1 MTESNI
7 ASAAVLPLRIAG
19 IEPES
24 IVDGPGIR
32 YVIFLQGCPHGCP
45 ECQNPATH
53 DPAGGREMTA
63 QALLDGVRAQAV
75 LRSVT
80 FSGGEPFQQARALL
94 PVAAALRSDGFHLC
108 AYTGYTWE
116 KLVQDADRAA
126 LLATLDMLVDGPYK
140 KELRSLELRFRGSA
154 NQRIID
160 VPASLGAGQVILSP
174 LSA

>member
-1 MTESNI
+1 MLNT
-7 ASAAVLPLRIAG
+7 ASAAALPLRIAG

-53 DPAGGREMTA
+53 DPAGGREISA
-63 QALLDGVRAQAV
+63 QALLDGVHAHA
-75 LRSVT
+75 LLHSVT
-80 FSGGEPFQQARALL
+80 FSGGEPFQQAKALL
-94 PVAAALRSDGFHLC
+94 PVAAALRAEGFHLC

-116 KLVQDADRAA
+116 KLVRQQDRAA
-126 LLATLDMLVDGPYK
+126 LLATLDLLVDGPYK
-140 KELRSLELRFRGSA
+140 KEERSMELRFRGSA

-160 VPASLGAGQVILSP
+160 VPASLRAGAVVLSP
-174 LSA
+174 LS